1 MGIPAIAMSLG
12 GENNYVA
19 AARVAKLLAQQVIAD
34 PLPADTILNVN
45 VPDTSI
51 DIEEDPEVA
60 LTKVNNSVNDNELR
74 FPSLRL
80 SVSVK
85 PVKV

>member
-1 MGIPAIAMSLG
+1 MNEA
-12 GENNYVA
+12 
-19 AARVAKLLAQQVIAD
+19 
-34 PLPADTILNVN
+34 LNVN

>member
-1 MGIPAIAMSLG
+1 MNEA
-12 GENNYVA
+12 
-19 AARVAKLLAQQVIAD
+19 
-34 PLPADTILNVN
+34 LNVS

-51 DIEEDPEVA
+51 DIEEEPEVA
-60 LTKVNNSVNDNELR
+60 LTNVYDSVNDNELR
-74 FPSLRL
+74 FPSLKF